1 MRNVF
6 SQLGRA
12 VSIVAVVVL
21 LTTPT
26 SSGAGLLPDRDGG
39 SGRVRDPINRIV
51 HAIKRWIPVITGD
64 EMIIPQP

>member
-26 SSGAGLLPDRDGG
+26 SRGAGLLPDRDGG
-39 SGRVRDPINRIV
+39 SGRVLGSIHRLIHQV
-51 HAIKRWIPVITGD
+51 TRWIPSVPTD
-64 EMIIPQP
+64 ELMVPRP

>member
-26 SSGAGLLPDRDGG
+26 SRGAGLLPDRDGG
-39 SGRVRDPINRIV
+39 SGRVWGSIHRIV
-51 HAIKRWIPVITGD
+51 HAVKTWFGSGIAD
-64 EMIIPQP
+64 DMIIPRP